1 MPHLSFSTQVWAHNV
16 TRQLDSYFPSLITP
30 ENLLRA
36 ARVST
41 VPLTLI
47 STVIA
52 DQVRDTGYLL
62 IVAFDIVL
70 AAVVAPLFG
79 AFYTT
84 EKPSPSAA
92 LLSVLTGAV
101 TRVVLEFVLPKD
113 GYLVLPLDHPEFVDY
128 GSAASSLYPVFFDQP
143 PELLWNSTA
152 EPCDQPQL
160 KDYTGVD
167 SLVAFIVSIVTF
179 LLVISLEDCCGGP
192 LLSFPGLE
200 PYEKELSSHVSD
212 DKDPDPSGKTK
223 KSADDEQSEEE
234 DKKIDP
240 VEADNSLGAEFDT

>member
-1 MPHLSFSTQVWAHNV
+1 M
-16 TRQLDSYFPSLITP
+16 
-30 ENLLRA
+30 
-36 ARVST
+36 
-41 VPLTLI
+41 
-47 STVIA
+47 IA

-79 AFYTT
+79 AYYAGSN
-84 EKPSPSAA
+84 PSPRAA

-101 TRVVLEFVLPKD
+101 TRVAMEFALPKD

-128 GSAASSLYPVFFDQP
+128 GSAASSLFPVFFDQP

-167 SLVAFIVSIVTF
+167 SIVAFLVSILTF
-179 LLVISLEDCCGGP
+179 IIVQAMEGCCGP
-192 LLSFPGLE
+192 LFDFSGLT
-200 PYEKELSSHVSD
+200 PYEKELASHHEGTQ
-212 DKDPDPSGKTK
+212 DPDESKATK
-223 KSADDEQSEEE
+223 KSDDSSE
-234 DKKIDP
+234 DKLEPEELKD
-240 VEADNSLGAEFDT
+240 DNSLGVEVHT

>member
-1 MPHLSFSTQVWAHNV
+1 M

-36 ARVST
+36 ARIST

-47 STVIA
+47 STIIA

-79 AFYTT
+79 AYYTGSN
-84 EKPSPSAA
+84 PSPRAA

-101 TRVVLEFVLPKD
+101 TRVVMEFVLPKD

-128 GSAASSLYPVFFDQP
+128 GPAASSLYPVFFDQP

-152 EPCDQPQL
+152 EPCDQPGL

-167 SLVAFIVSIVTF
+167 SLVAFIVSILTF
-179 LLVISLEDCCGGP
+179 LMVIILENSCGGP
-192 LLSFPGLE
+192 LFNFAGLT
-200 PYEKELSSHVSD
+200 PYEKDLGTHVAD
-212 DKDPDPSGKTK
+212 DGKDPDESNKTK
-223 KSADDEQSEEE
+223 KSADDSFEGEKVDPMEE
-234 DKKIDP
+234 DLGIDI
-240 VEADNSLGAEFDT
+240 DT